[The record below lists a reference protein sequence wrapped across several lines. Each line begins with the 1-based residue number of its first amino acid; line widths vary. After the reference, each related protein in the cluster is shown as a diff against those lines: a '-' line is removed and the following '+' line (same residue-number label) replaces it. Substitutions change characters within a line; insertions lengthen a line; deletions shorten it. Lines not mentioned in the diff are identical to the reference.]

1 METMGLETQ
10 PTEEEG
16 IPMVTKLQE
25 IEEAVALEKEKS
37 KNCRSAIR
45 KSIDSLCELLN
56 GEELSEEEKVE
67 TPEPIPSLGGTDV
80 KPE

>member
-1 METMGLETQ
+1 MIFETQ
-10 PTEEEG
+10 SINKED
-16 IPMVTKLQE
+16 ILMITKLQE
-25 IEEAVALEKEKS
+25 IEEVVAIEKEKS

-67 TPEPIPSLGGTDV
+67 TLEPMPSLGGPDDQS
-80 KPE
+80 K